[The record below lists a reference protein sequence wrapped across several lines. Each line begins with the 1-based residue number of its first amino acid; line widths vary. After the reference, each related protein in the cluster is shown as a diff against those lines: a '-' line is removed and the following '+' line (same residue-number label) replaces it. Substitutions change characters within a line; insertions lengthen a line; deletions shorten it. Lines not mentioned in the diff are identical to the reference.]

1 MLILFNPS
9 KRGISIG
16 VFITPQFLHSQKLC
30 TCLGQKYHLE
40 WYFLMRPTQ
49 TIFVLPP
56 NHFDKVAVTFFHNV
70 IVLSPCCT
78 EISLLK
84 WLTPCLTM

>member
-16 VFITPQFLHSQKLC
+16 VFKTPQFLHSQKLC

-40 WYFLMRPTQ
+40 WYFLMRPAR
-49 TIFVLPP
+49 TIKLIVNTWSKRLCILMGWS
-56 NHFDKVAVTFFHNV
+56 NV
-70 IVLSPCCT
+70 D
-78 EISLLK
+78 
-84 WLTPCLTM
+84 

>member
-16 VFITPQFLHSQKLC
+16 VFITPQFLHSQKLY

-40 WYFLMRPTQ
+40 WYFLMRPAQ
-49 TIFVLPP
+49 TMPGVKNRLMFQ
-56 NHFDKVAVTFFHNV
+56 DVTG
-70 IVLSPCCT
+70 
-78 EISLLK
+78 
-84 WLTPCLTM
+84 